1 VILVHIDHDRGV
13 LDPVSLQAL
22 TVARRL
28 DQDVHAVV
36 AGDAA
41 PFAAEL
47 AAHGAAV
54 IHVAE
59 HPAFADFT
67 PQATGHALA
76 ELAGQLSPTAVLA
89 GGTGRG
95 NEVLAHAAAFLDAP
109 FVADCTAI
117 TLGSPAQ
124 VTRARWGGNLLED
137 ATVDA
142 ALLIASVLP
151 HAVTAEPAS
160 AAGTIEVFV
169 PDLTEADVAVR
180 VVERVGAKAAGVT
193 LAEAK
198 TVVSGGRGMG
208 GPDSF
213 SLLEDLASLL
223 GGTVGCSRVVTS
235 EGWRPHSEQ
244 VGQTGTKVAPD
255 LYIACGISGATQHL
269 AGCKNSKVLVA
280 INTDPTAPMMQ
291 VADYAVVGD
300 LHAFLPVL
308 IEHARSAT
316 R

>member
-1 VILVHIDHDRGV
+1 MILVHIDHDRGV

-28 DQDVHAVV
+28 EGDVHAVV

-76 ELAGQLSPTAVLA
+76 ELAGRLSPTAVLA

-95 NEVLAHAAAFLDAP
+95 NEVLAHTAAFLDAP

-142 ALLIASVLP
+142 APLIASVLP

-160 AAGTIEVFV
+160 AAGTIEGFV
-169 PDLTEADVAVR
+169 PDLTDADVAVR

>member
-22 TVARRL
+22 TMARRL
-28 DQDVHAVV
+28 DSDVHAVV

-47 AAHGAAV
+47 AAHGAEV

-59 HPAFADFT
+59 HAAFADFA
-67 PQATGHALA
+67 PQATGHSVA
-76 ELAGQLSPTAVLA
+76 ELAERLSPTAVLA

-109 FVADCTAI
+109 FVADCTSI
-117 TLGSPAQ
+117 TLGSPAR

-137 ATVDA
+137 SVVETSQ
-142 ALLIASVLP
+142 LIATVLP
-151 HAVTAEPAS
+151 HAVTAEAAPAE
-160 AAGTIEVFV
+160 GTIEAFAPV
-169 PDLTEADVAVR
+169 LSEADVAVR

-208 GPDSF
+208 GPESF
-213 SLLEDLASLL
+213 SMLEDLASLL

-300 LHAFLPVL
+300 LHAFLPEL
-308 IEHARSAT
+308 IAQARAAT
-316 R
+316 S